1 MGVWDEAKLT
11 DDSREIDER
20 WSQSLNGQKGSV
32 KMEERK
38 GMKAE
43 GRRQD
48 DVFKGF
54 KNEMK

>member
-1 MGVWDEAKLT
+1 MT

-20 WSQSLNGQKGSV
+20 WSGSLNGQKGSGRT
-32 KMEERK
+32 EEK

-48 DVFKGF
+48 NVFKSF

>member
-1 MGVWDEAKLT
+1 MGVWDETKLT

-20 WSQSLNGQKGSV
+20 WSGSLNGQKGSGRT
-32 KMEERK
+32 EEK

-48 DVFKGF
+48 NVFKSF